1 LLARSSDAIG
11 PSSAGTVAKNAA
23 KGQGKAALSQRPAG
37 RFASGKYPSG
47 TQWPLLAHSYRIK
60 KPTRSIE
67 LVCHFKALPDPKVRQ
82 CFSAAPDGRQA
93 MQRTQRAGTVSEA
106 GPKAKPLFCQTG
118 AVRRLISRLLA
129 APLGVLTAGRDW
141 HHWGYAGLREARAGP
156 AGGLPPK
163 RGWRTQIFKKIAVIH
178 KKNALFII
186 LFLFLVFNLFLAAL

>member
-1 LLARSSDAIG
+1 MTLSVPAQPEPAR
-11 PSSAGTVAKNAA
+11 KEAA

-60 KPTRSIE
+60 KPNALYRACLPLQSIPCP
-67 LVCHFKALPDPKVRQ
+67 LVRQ
-82 CFSAAPDGRQA
+82 NFEAAPDGRQA

-118 AVRRLISRLLA
+118 AVRRLLSRLLA
-129 APLGVLTAGRDW
+129 APLGGLTAGRDW

-163 RGWRTQIFKKIAVIH
+163 RGWRIQIFKKTRSYPQSISVY
-178 KKNALFII
+178 F
-186 LFLFLVFNLFLAAL
+186 FLVYLFSCF